1 MNNHLTLNF
10 LNKQDQAGFEPL
22 TFQLPI
28 LHTSSVPQSHM
39 ISAGIFNSRI
49 KVGLDFNRSPAP
61 HFSTVPHSTTLS

>member
-28 LHTSSVPQSHM
+28 LHTSSGSQSHM
-39 ISAGIFNSRI
+39 VMYAIGGRPARPRSY
-49 KVGLDFNRSPAP
+49 LDIAK
-61 HFSTVPHSTTLS
+61 

>member
-28 LHTSSVPQSHM
+28 LHTSSGSQSHM
-39 ISAGIFNSRI
+39 VMYAIGGKTGKTA
-49 KVGLDFNRSPAP
+49 V
-61 HFSTVPHSTTLS
+61 LS